1 MRPGTG
7 TGHLPHLALVTSQT
21 RGRRGDLS
29 CMLDLS
35 THTALRYNTSAGH
48 LHIVK
53 ATPVYDNDAIA

>member
-7 TGHLPHLALVTSQT
+7 DLAHLALLTSQT
-21 RGRRGDLS
+21 RGRRGDPS

-35 THTALRYNTSAGH
+35 PHTAHRYNTSAGH